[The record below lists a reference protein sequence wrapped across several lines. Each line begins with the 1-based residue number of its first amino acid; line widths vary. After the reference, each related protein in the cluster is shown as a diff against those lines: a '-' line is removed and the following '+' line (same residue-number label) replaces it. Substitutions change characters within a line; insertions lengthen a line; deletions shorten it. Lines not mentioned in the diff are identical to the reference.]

1 MSKKSKRQ
9 VSKGRVRVVAVPP
22 STVSTSQTGGE
33 MPVDYSY
40 VVRDL
45 KRIGT
50 LAGGIFL
57 VMIVL
62 SFFLR

>member
-1 MSKKSKRQ
+1 
-9 VSKGRVRVVAVPP
+9 
-22 STVSTSQTGGE
+22 

>member
-1 MSKKSKRQ
+1 MSKKSKRR
-9 VSKGRVRVVAVPP
+9 VSKGRARAVTNPSSAVP
-22 STVSTSQTGGE
+22 TSQAGGE

-45 KRIGT
+45 KRIGA
-50 LAGGIFL
+50 LAGSIFM

>member
-1 MSKKSKRQ
+1 MSKKSKRR
-9 VSKGRVRVVAVPP
+9 VSKGRIGAVTASFSAIP
-22 STVSTSQTGGE
+22 TSQAGGE

-50 LAGGIFL
+50 LAGSIFL

>member
-1 MSKKSKRQ
+1 MSKKSKRR
-9 VSKGRVRVVAVPP
+9 VSKGRPRAVTTLSSAIP
-22 STVSTSQTGGE
+22 TSQARDE
-33 MPVDYSY
+33 MPVDYSH